1 MRDDDSINSGG
12 DAPPPRSEPSP
23 EPPGESAAADQSPTQ
38 AAEHPA
44 GDAPLSLWERIKH
57 MVGR

>member
-1 MRDDDSINSGG
+1 MRDDDSTNTGG
-12 DAPPPRSEPSP
+12 DAPPPSEPSTVS
-23 EPPGESAAADQSPTQ
+23 PGESAAADQSPTQ